1 MDKLRTGIKNLDHI
15 LDGGIPVYSLNV
27 VSGSPG
33 SGKTIFVQNII
44 FNTARNGLKSLYLT
58 TISESQFKMVRH
70 LQEFE
75 FFSDDFLGDKVV
87 YEDLGAVLRKQ
98 GADKGLEYLTQMI
111 KKHLPDI
118 VVIDSFKAIR
128 DFFPDEKAFKAFVF
142 DLAAALSIWEVTVFL
157 VGEYKEQ
164 ELTLLGEFAVADGIF
179 HLYGQEEKRFQ
190 KRYLR
195 ILKMRGANFEQGEH
209 LFQISHAGIE
219 VYPRMRP
226 EGKELQYEARPG
238 RKGFGITGLDEMLCG
253 GLTEGTITLI
263 SGGTGTGKT
272 ALALKFLLDGAEK
285 GEKGLFLS
293 FEQPVNQL
301 QDTARRLG
309 WEIDRYLA
317 EGRLDIKFIS
327 PIELDVD
334 KHAFEILDM
343 VREKKVDRFVIDSI
357 SSFESSVSDIQK
369 YKDYLWAIGQQLK
382 RRHITTIFTVLNE
395 DLFSPMVVTK
405 AQISLM
411 ADNIIILRYVEDY
424 SSIKKVLGILK
435 ARGSDHN
442 KALREYEITPNG
454 INILG
459 KLNRA
464 DMLR

>member
-1 MDKLRTGIKNLDHI
+1 MDRLKTGIKNLDRI
-15 LDGGIPVYSLNV
+15 LHGGIPAYSLNI

-44 FNTARNGLKSLYLT
+44 FNSAREGLKSLYLT

-75 FFSDDFLGDKVV
+75 FFSDDVLGDKVI
-87 YEDLGAVLRKQ
+87 YGDLGTVLRKQ
-98 GADKGLEYLTQMI
+98 GTDKGLEYLSQMI
-111 KKHLPDI
+111 KKHRPNI

-128 DFFPDEKAFKAFVF
+128 DFFSDEKAFKAFVF
-142 DLAAALSIWEVTVFL
+142 DIAATLSIWEVTVFL
-157 VGEYKEQ
+157 VGEYEEQ
-164 ELTLLGEFAVADGIF
+164 ALTMLSEFGIADGIF

-195 ILKMRGANFEQGEH
+195 ILKMRGTDFEQGEH
-209 LFQISHAGIE
+209 LFRISRRGIE

-226 EGKELQYEARPG
+226 EGEELQYEVGPG
-238 RKGFGITGLDEMLCG
+238 KKGFGITGLDEMLCG

-272 ALALKFLLDGAEK
+272 AFALKFLLDGAEK
-285 GEKGLFLS
+285 GENGLFLS
-293 FEQPVNQL
+293 FEEPAAQL
-301 QDTARRLG
+301 QDTARHLG

-343 VREKKVDRFVIDSI
+343 LEEKKVDRFVIDSI
-357 SSFESSVSDIQK
+357 SSFESRVSDIQK

-395 DLFSPMVVTK
+395 DVSVKHFPPG
-405 AQISLM
+405 LM
-411 ADNIIILRYVEDY
+411 
-424 SSIKKVLGILK
+424 LGLV
-435 ARGSDHN
+435 G
-442 KALREYEITPNG
+442 
-454 INILG
+454 
-459 KLNRA
+459 
-464 DMLR
+464 